1 MYFSTINGN
10 KLIVLRTEAGGPG
23 PFIHFEP
30 LLILQFLFIDEYGTM
45 KLIETLRYQLLYN
58 THS

>member
-1 MYFSTINGN
+1 MYFSTVNGN
-10 KLIVLRTEAGGPG
+10 KLIVLRAEAGGPG
-23 PFIHFEP
+23 PFSHFEP
-30 LLILQFLFIDEYGTM
+30 LILQFLFIDEYGTM